1 MHLKDSYAGPE
12 ARTPRSTL
20 TLPAEKIRDPARIIT
35 MLSHIEQDH
44 TLLTVA
50 LHGSEQLYNSA
61 LLEVSRNPGSLL
73 LDELHPHLG
82 HLQLQAVQRAEI
94 RARYRGV
101 EVSFTSSLIEVGAT
115 DGVAHYR
122 MSLPELLH
130 YRQRRADHRVKVGN
144 AHIVPV
150 QLRLE
155 ETAVPGQ
162 LWDISAGGASIRLT
176 EPLPH
181 TFAQGDIIPHCVITL
196 SPVQTISSALEIRL
210 LRHDESRA
218 QWVLGGRFIGL
229 TPVHRK
235 NIERF
240 VAGLDRELCKKLMKY

>member
-1 MHLKDSYAGPE
+1 MQSKDSYGDPKRRE
-12 ARTPRSTL
+12 PRNTL
-20 TLPAEKIRDPARIIT
+20 SLGAEKIRDPARIIT
-35 MLSHIEQDH
+35 MLAHIEQDH

-50 LHGSEQLYNSA
+50 LPGSDSLYNSA
-61 LLEVSRNPGSLL
+61 LLGVSRDTGSLL
-73 LDELHPHLG
+73 LDELHPHIG
-82 HLQLQAVQRAEI
+82 HLQLQVVQCAEI

-101 EVSFTSSLIEVGAT
+101 ELSFTSSLTEVGTT

-130 YRQRRADHRVKVGN
+130 YRQRRADHRVKIGN
-144 AHIVPV
+144 AHIVLV
-150 QLRLE
+150 HLSLG
-155 ETAVPGQ
+155 ETAVHGQ

-181 TFAQGDIIPHCVITL
+181 RLAQGDIIPRCAIEL
-196 SPVQTISSALEIRL
+196 NPAQAISSGLEIRL
-210 LRHDESRA
+210 VRHDESRG

-235 NIERF
+235 GIERF

>member
-1 MHLKDSYAGPE
+1 MQPKDSYDALKREP
-12 ARTPRSTL
+12 RTTL
-20 TLPAEKIRDPARIIT
+20 SLPAEKIRDPARIIS

-50 LHGSEQLYNSA
+50 LPGSEHLYNSA
-61 LLEVSRNPGSLL
+61 LLEVSRDPGSFL

-101 EVSFTSSLIEVGAT
+101 EVSFTSSLIEVGTT

-144 AHIVPV
+144 AHIIPV
-150 QLRLE
+150 HLGFE
-155 ETAVPGQ
+155 ETAVRGQ

-176 EPLPH
+176 EPLPQM
-181 TFAQGDIIPHCVITL
+181 FAQGDIIPRCAIELT
-196 SPVQTISSALEIRL
+196 PAQAISGGLEIRL

-229 TPVHRK
+229 APAHRK

>member
-1 MHLKDSYAGPE
+1 MQSKDSYDGLKRE
-12 ARTPRSTL
+12 PRSTL
-20 TLPAEKIRDPARIIT
+20 SLPAEKIRDPARIIT

-50 LHGSEQLYNSA
+50 LPGSEHLYNSA
-61 LLEVSRNPGSLL
+61 LLGVSRDTGAFL
-73 LDELHPHLG
+73 LDELHPHIG
-82 HLQLQAVQRAEI
+82 HLQLQVVQHAEI

-101 EVSFTSSLIEVGAT
+101 EVSFTSSLIEVGST

-144 AHIVPV
+144 AHIIPV
-150 QLRLE
+150 HLGFE
-155 ETAVPGQ
+155 ETAVRGQ

-176 EPLPH
+176 EPLPQM
-181 TFAQGDIIPHCVITL
+181 FAPGDIIPHCAITL
-196 SPVQTISSALEIRL
+196 NPAQAISSGLEIRL
-210 LRHDESRA
+210 LRHDEARA
-218 QWVLGGRFIGL
+218 QWVLGGRFIDL

-235 NIERF
+235 GIERF
-240 VAGLDRELCKKLMKY
+240 VVGLDRELCKKLMKY